1 MSHKPV
7 RVTISPSAPLL
18 LALFVLLSSPVLLAA
33 LLFAALLHEMG
44 HYVLLRCCGGRV
56 TAIHITALGAE
67 MQAAGR
73 LSYGG
78 ELLAAAA
85 GPVVNLIF
93 AWLLAWLGG
102 QWEVCYLFAGAQLM
116 LGAFNLFPLPA
127 LDGGSILWN
136 VAAWLTEP
144 YTADRVT
151 AVVGLGAAA
160 VLTLAAAVALLLG
173 GSPFFLL
180 AAAVLLYRTMRQ
192 KGVAKPRQK
201 RYNKSIS

>member
-7 RVTISPSAPLL
+7 RMTISPSAPLL
-18 LALFVLLSSPVLLAA
+18 LALFVLLSSPLLLAA
-33 LLFAALLHEMG
+33 LLSAAFLHELG
-44 HYVLLRCCGGRV
+44 HYTLLRCCGGRV

-85 GPVVNLIF
+85 GPMVNLVFACFF
-93 AWLLAWLGG
+93 AWLGDR
-102 QWEVCYLFAGAQLM
+102 WEMCYLFAGAQLV
-116 LGAFNLFPLPA
+116 LGIFNLLPLSA

-136 VAAWLTEP
+136 VTTWLTEP

-151 AVVGLGAAA
+151 AVVGLVVA
-160 VLTLAAAVALLLG
+160 VMLTLAAAAALLLG
-173 GSPFFLL
+173 GSPFFLP
-180 AAAVLLYRTMRQ
+180 AAAMLLYRTIRQ
-192 KGVAKPRQK
+192 KGVAKPPQK
-201 RYNKSIS
+201 RYNKLIS

>member
-7 RVTISPSAPLL
+7 RVTISPTAPLL
-18 LALFVLLSSPVLLAA
+18 LALFVLLSSPLLLAA
-33 LLFAALLHEMG
+33 LLSAALLHELG
-44 HYVLLRCCGGRV
+44 HYALLRCCGGRV

-85 GPVVNLIF
+85 GPVVNLAF

-102 QWEVCYLFAGAQLM
+102 RWEVCYLFAGAQLM
-116 LGAFNLFPLPA
+116 LGVFNLLPLPA

-151 AVVGLGAAA
+151 AVVGLGAA
-160 VLTLAAAVALLLG
+160 VMLTLAAAAALLLG

-180 AAAVLLYRTMRQ
+180 AAAALLWQTMRQ

-201 RYNKSIS
+201 RYNKLIS

>member
-1 MSHKPV
+1 MTV
-7 RVTISPSAPLL
+7 SPSAPLL
-18 LALFVLLSSPVLLAA
+18 LALFVLLSSPLLLAA
-33 LLFAALLHEMG
+33 LLSAALLHELG

-85 GPVVNLIF
+85 GPVVNLVF

-102 QWEVCYLFAGAQLM
+102 RWEVCYLFAGAQLL
-116 LGAFNLFPLPA
+116 LGAFNLLPLPSR
-127 LDGGSILWN
+127 DGGSILWN
-136 VAAWLTEP
+136 VAAWLKEP

-151 AVVGLGAAA
+151 DRVGLGAAIM
-160 VLTLAAAVALLLG
+160 LTLAAAAALWLG

-180 AAAVLLYRTMRQ
+180 AAAVLLCQTMRQ
-192 KGVAKPRQK
+192 KGVAKPR
-201 RYNKSIS
+201 